1 MPTPT
6 FKRLPLAQFAQLLQQ
21 FPFTRQVNTVHMH
34 HTWRPNRAQFKGH
47 ETIFAMWR
55 YHTQTNGWSDIAQHL
70 TIDPQGFVWL
80 GRDWNRPPAS
90 AAGHNGNDAFGPFM
104 LEMIGDFDVGQDP
117 FDGAQQET
125 ALNVV
130 ALVQS
135 RFALPTSTLLFHHA
149 MSSKPCPG
157 SALDHAQV
165 MADVDRCKKQFAAA
179 ASARSTTR
187 SAAARGP
194 FADEAGFVIAE
205 AIAALTRAPLPVGEP
220 ADAELS
226 HDEHL
231 EAFEAPGNASRAAPN
246 QPMARSSGLD
256 PGTLAALRPHLVNLA
271 AGHFSSDGEF
281 TSTPADVDAI
291 FEQHL
296 PAALADSVRLQRP
309 LRIMFFAHGGL
320 VSEAKGLQGA
330 AHQIDWWK
338 ANGVYPVFFIWET
351 GLFATLGRIL
361 SEAGAQRG
369 LDRGLGDLITDNF
382 SDPIIEGLARAGGG
396 RMIWNGMKL
405 AAERA
410 VDAPTATDAGGGA
423 RYVASRLKTFCDANS
438 KAAIELHAVG
448 HSAGSIFHSHF
459 LKAAQELKVPTFESA
474 QFLAPA
480 VRVDVFNALLGSR
493 IGDKRAVKS
502 LSVFTMLKDFEKGD
516 NCAGIYRKSLLYLVS
531 NAFEDGSGAALLG
544 LEESIRAD
552 AGLKRLFGLDGSTLS
567 LGEVI
572 WSKTAADAGRSA
584 STATSHGDF
593 DDDGPT
599 MNSVLRRV
607 LGKADADA
615 IVEFPLARDLQPAAS
630 AWFDR
635 IGPSANTTGAWANA
649 GIAPAPAPYAPN
661 NWQAPAVPFIAP
673 IQPMPHPSVS
683 GSGGQRRALC
693 IGIDQYP
700 NPAHRLAGCVAD
712 ARAWSGALT
721 QLGFSTALLLD
732 RAATRAAIDAG
743 LRNLIQSSRPGDV
756 IVFQYSGHGTQVT
769 DLNGDEDD
777 GKDEA
782 LCPVDFAAG
791 ALYIDDDLK
800 DVLATIPDGV
810 NLTCFTDCCHSGT
823 NTRFAGTLTP
833 ASRGAADRDER
844 PRYVVATPEIEAA
857 HAAYRA
863 RMGDQARAATTGT
876 SPMRE
881 VKFAACQDREVAW
894 ESNGQGEFTVRAMQ
908 LLSGGIGAVSNQQ
921 FQDRLITAFGTA
933 ARQHPLLDCD
943 RHAAARAL
951 LQPLMPSR
959 NGEVAVQPAGS
970 GVSGTVDAVLLA
982 QTLASIQQL
991 LLQLNAR

>member
-6 FKRLPLAQFAQLLQQ
+6 FKRLSLAQFAQLLYQ
-21 FPFTRQVNTVHMH
+21 FPFTRQINAVHMH
-34 HTWRPNRAQFKGH
+34 HTWRPNHAQFKGH

-55 YHTQTNGWSDIAQHL
+55 VHTQTNGWSDIAQHI
-70 TIDPQGFVWL
+70 TIDPEGFVWL

-90 AAGHNGNDAFGPFM
+90 ASGHNGNGTFGPFM
-104 LEMIGDFDVGQDP
+104 FEMIGDFDVGQNP
-117 FDGAQQET
+117 FDGAQKDT
-125 ALNVV
+125 ALNVI

-135 RFALPTSTLLFHHA
+135 RFELPTSTLLFHNA
-149 MSSKPCPG
+149 MSPKSCPG

-165 MADVDRCKKQFAAA
+165 MAEVDKCRKQLAA
-179 ASARSTTR
+179 ASTAKSTTR

-194 FADEAGFVIAE
+194 FADESSFVMAE
-205 AIAALTRAPLPVGEP
+205 AIAALTRAPLPVAEP

-226 HDEHL
+226 HDEHA
-231 EAFEAPGNASRAAPN
+231 EAFELPGNASRAASG
-246 QPMARSSGLD
+246 QPMTRGSGLD
-256 PGTLAALRPHLVNLA
+256 ASTLAALRPHLVNLA

-296 PAALADSVRLQRP
+296 PAALAESTRLQRS

-330 AHQIDWWK
+330 AQQIDWWK
-338 ANGVYPVFFIWET
+338 ANGIYPVFFIWET
-351 GLFATLGRIL
+351 GLFSTLGRIL
-361 SEAGAQRG
+361 SEAAGQRG
-369 LDRGLGDLITDNF
+369 LDRGLGDLLTDNV
-382 SDPIIEGLARAGGG
+382 SDRIIEGLARVGGG

-423 RYVASRLKTFCDANS
+423 RYVASRLKAFCDANN
-438 KAAIELHAVG
+438 KALIELHAVG

-459 LKAAQELKVPTFESA
+459 LRAAQELKVPTFESA
-474 QFLAPA
+474 HFLAPA
-480 VRVDVFNALLGSR
+480 IRVDTFHRLLGAR
-493 IGDKRAVKS
+493 IGDKAAVKS
-502 LSVFTMLKDFEKGD
+502 LCVFTMLKDFEKAD

-531 NAFEDGSGAALLG
+531 NAFEDERGDPLLG
-544 LEESIRAD
+544 LDESINAD
-552 AGLKRLFGLDGSTLS
+552 AGLKRLFGLDGSTPS
-567 LGEVI
+567 PGQVI
-572 WSKTAADAGRSA
+572 WSKTASDAGRSA

-615 IVEFPLARDLQPAAS
+615 IVDFPLARDVQPAAH

-635 IGPSANTTGAWANA
+635 IGPDAGTTGARVNA
-649 GIAPAPAPYAPN
+649 GFAPAPVQYAPSA
-661 NWQAPAVPFIAP
+661 WQAPAAPFMSP
-673 IQPMPHPSVS
+673 IPPMPFLSV
-683 GSGGQRRALC
+683 GSGGRRRALC

-712 ARAWSGALT
+712 ARAWSGALAR
-721 QLGFSTALLLD
+721 LGFSTALLLD
-732 RAATRAAIDAG
+732 QAATRAAIDAG
-743 LRNLIQSSRPGDV
+743 LRNLIQSSQPGDV
-756 IVFQYSGHGTQVT
+756 IVLQYSGHGTQVE
-769 DLNGDEDD
+769 DLNGDEED
-777 GKDEA
+777 GQDEA

-800 DVLATIPDGV
+800 EVLATIPDGV
-810 NLTCFTDCCHSGT
+810 NLTCFTDCCHSGS
-823 NTRFAGTLTP
+823 NTRFAGTLVPDST
-833 ASRGAADRDER
+833 GAAARDER
-844 PRYVVATPEIEAA
+844 PRFVVATPDIQAA
-857 HAAYRA
+857 HKAFRA
-863 RMGDQARAATTGT
+863 SMGDQSRTVTIGA
-876 SPMRE
+876 SLMRE

-908 LLSGGIGAVSNQQ
+908 LLASGIGGLSNQQ
-921 FQDRLITAFGTA
+921 FQDRLITAFGAA

-943 RHAAARAL
+943 RHAAARVL
-951 LQPLMPSR
+951 LQPLTPSR
-959 NGEVAVQPAGS
+959 DGAVAELPSAS
-970 GVSGTVDAVLLA
+970 ATPGTVDPVLLA
-982 QTLASIQQL
+982 QALASIQQL
-991 LLQLNAR
+991 LLQLSGR